1 MLHAIFFLMGGELF
15 LISPLLPTI
24 ADDLGTSIP
33 ATALVVTA
41 YGLTYAVASPLLG
54 ALAEHVARRRVILA
68 GVAVMVLGR
77 CSAWSRPRCR
87 SWWGRAWSAA
97 SAAP

>member
-1 MLHAIFFLMGGELF
+1 MPTRTPWGQHSLLHAIFFLMGGELF

-41 YGLTYAVASPLLG
+41 YGLT
-54 ALAEHVARRRVILA
+54 
-68 GVAVMVLGR
+68 
-77 CSAWSRPRCR
+77 
-87 SWWGRAWSAA
+87 
-97 SAAP
+97 